1 MKVVKIEEKTRDILA
16 MIKATESPL
25 ARQLLTVGLISG
37 LLEEKGKPA
46 PLIIGGLALSYYSRE
61 VYFTSDIDLAYAD
74 REALDRVLRSLDF
87 QKKGR
92 YWVSRDLDIA
102 VEVPAS
108 QLGGED
114 SPRETVEL
122 GGGLRCQILGLEDLI
137 VDRLNACK
145 HWKSEIDCEMVEL
158 LVRRYSDEID
168 WGYLEKKTSLPENDT
183 GSELNSLKKKI
194 EK

>member
-87 QKKGR
+87 QKRGR